1 MGSLIGFFVGLGIM
15 ASAWSGD
22 LEFWGIGV
30 FVVAGILGILL
41 FPNTVGTFMTSIM
54 FMSPIAIVL
63 AAIRGNSDSVKVALG
78 LTACAWLTQIVVG
91 TIRKG
96 SVQ

>member
-1 MGSLIGFFVGLGIM
+1 MGSLIGFFIGLGII

-30 FVVAGILGILL
+30 FLLAGIVGVLL
-41 FPNTVGTFMTSIM
+41 FPMTVGTFMTSIM

-63 AAIRGNSDSVKVALG
+63 AAIRGNSESVKVALA
-78 LTACAWLTQIVVG
+78 LTVCAWLTQVLVG
-91 TIRKG
+91 TLRKG
-96 SVQ
+96 SVG